1 MGEGMLMPAFSFEK
15 ILPAAP
21 GAAEA
26 PTPTKID
33 EKTDKKPR
41 GVIVQVL
48 DRIAEARARRGQ
60 QKRSAG
66 S

>member
-1 MGEGMLMPAFSFEK
+1 MLMPAFSFEK
-15 ILPAAP
+15 ISPPVP

-33 EKTDKKPR
+33 GKADKKPR

-48 DRIAEARARRGQ
+48 DRIAEARAKRGQ
-60 QKRSAG
+60 PKE
-66 S
+66 